1 VRLLELGEIEL
12 REVHELA
19 RAMIR
24 RWAVQVWS
32 RGAKGEVESA
42 ILVTA

>member
-1 VRLLELGEIEL
+1 MAVSKAKTGRKN
-12 REVHELA
+12 
-19 RAMIR
+19 MIR